1 MPFRLKCHQKHMNVP
16 DVAPSCQ
23 NTHQKVATQQMTTPT
38 CQPAASANYMALI
51 RSDRGEIVPNID
63 DFRSKIIH
71 LEPTLSYAIASAG
84 YHEAHKILHTS
95 LQSAMER
102 VVARHTAVSSASKI
116 NVREVWRLKE
126 DVDLLQEL
134 LDAMDAAL
142 NNLKKNKL
150 QFEMDIHM
158 SVVDMVR
165 VRWELD
171 ECDF

>member
-1 MPFRLKCHQKHMNVP
+1 
-16 DVAPSCQ
+16 
-23 NTHQKVATQQMTTPT
+23 MTNPT
-38 CQPAASANYMALI
+38 FQPAASANYMALI
-51 RSDRGEIVPNID
+51 RSVRGEIVPNID

-71 LEPTLSYAIASAG
+71 LEPTLSYAIASAE
-84 YHEAHKILHTS
+84 YYEAHKIVHSS

-102 VVARHTAVSSASKI
+102 VVARHATTSSAPQLNI
-116 NVREVWRLKE
+116 REVRRLKD

-171 ECDF
+171 ECDS

>member
-1 MPFRLKCHQKHMNVP
+1 M
-16 DVAPSCQ
+16 
-23 NTHQKVATQQMTTPT
+23 
-38 CQPAASANYMALI
+38 
-51 RSDRGEIVPNID
+51 PNID

-84 YHEAHKILHTS
+84 YYESHRMLHAS
-95 LQSAMER
+95 LERAMER
-102 VVARHTAVSSASKI
+102 VVARREIIMSASKL
-116 NVREVWRLKE
+116 NVREVRQLKE

-134 LDAMDAAL
+134 LDAMNGAL

-158 SVVDMVR
+158 SVVDMVKL
-165 VRWELD
+165 RWELD